1 MSANATAT
9 ARIATGVKAVPDAA
23 LSAERRHRAR
33 LYALYVFAIAT
44 NLAIF
49 FYGFDYYKLASVDRP
64 FSPKHH
70 LLRPSGPIGL
80 YLGFAGVAL
89 FVGIFLY
96 PIRKHWQWLSTK
108 GSTRHWLDIHVLM
121 GLTAPFIVAF
131 HSTLKFNGIAGMA
144 FWMMFAVSTSGV
156 VGRYLYA
163 QIPRKVTTAEL
174 SMKELQELRENLA
187 QQLAA
192 QNLLPAADLRVLLR
206 MPDANRVSRLPIVVA
221 LVYMMILDVIRVFRV
236 ARLRRHALTVGGSF
250 RTLAGFLPTRN
261 RELEKAIRAAAEEAA
276 LSKRVLFLSRS
287 QKVFH
292 LWHVVHK
299 PFSYAFAV
307 LALLH
312 VALQFVLGYF

>member
-9 ARIATGVKAVPDAA
+9 ARIADRNTAA
-23 LSAERRHRAR
+23 IDTERGHRLR
-33 LYALYVFAIAT
+33 LRALYVVAIIS

-49 FYGFDYYKLASVDRP
+49 FYGFDYYKMSALDRP

-70 LLRPSGPIGL
+70 MLRPSGPVGL
-80 YLGFAGVAL
+80 YLGFIGVAL

-96 PIRKHWQWLSTK
+96 PLRKHWTWLGQI

-121 GLTAPFIVAF
+121 GLTAPFIIAF
-131 HSTLKFNGIAGMA
+131 HSTLKFKGIAGMA
-144 FWMMFAVSTSGV
+144 FWIMFAVSASGV

-163 QIPRKVTTAEL
+163 QIPRKLTTAEF
-174 SMKELQELRENLA
+174 SMKELQELQENLS

-192 QNLLPAADLRVLLR
+192 QHLLPEADLRALLR
-206 MPDANRVSRLPIVVA
+206 MPDAQRVNRLPIVIA
-221 LVYMMILDVIRVFRV
+221 LVYMMLLDVVRMFGI
-236 ARLRRHALTVGGSF
+236 ARLRRHALTFGQSLK
-250 RTLAGFLPTRN
+250 TLAGFLPTQN
-261 RELEKAIRAAAEEAA
+261 RELEKAIRTASEEAA
-276 LSKRVLFLSRS
+276 LSKRLLFLSRS

-307 LALLH
+307 LALIH
-312 VALQFVLGYF
+312 IGLQFFLGYF

>member
-9 ARIATGVKAVPDAA
+9 ARVVSGTKSVPDP
-23 LSAERRHRAR
+23 ERGHRLR
-33 LYALYVFAIAT
+33 LRALYVLAFAT

-49 FYGFDYYKLASVDRP
+49 IYGFDYYRLSAIDRP

-70 LLRPSGPIGL
+70 MLRPSGPVGL
-80 YLGFAGVAL
+80 YLGFLGVAL

-96 PIRKHWQWLSTK
+96 PIRKQWPWLSTI

-121 GLTAPFIVAF
+121 GLTAPFIIAF
-131 HSTLKFNGIAGMA
+131 HSTLKFKGIAGMA
-144 FWMMFAVSTSGV
+144 FWIMFAVSVSGV

-174 SMKELQELRENLA
+174 SMKEVQELQESLA

-192 QNLLPAADLRVLLR
+192 QKILPVADLRTLLR
-206 MPDANRVSRLPIVVA
+206 MPDANRIARLPIVVA
-221 LVYMMILDVIRVFRV
+221 LIYMMILDVLRVFRV
-236 ARLRRHALTVGGSF
+236 ARLRRHALRFSGYLQ
-250 RTLAGFLPTRN
+250 TLAGFLPTRN
-261 RELEKAIRAAAEEAA
+261 RELEKAIHAAAEEAA
-276 LSKRVLFLSRS
+276 LSKRILFLSRS

-312 VALQFVLGYF
+312 IGLQFVLGYF

>member
-1 MSANATAT
+1 MSANATVTSPLAS
-9 ARIATGVKAVPDAA
+9 AASRAVPD
-23 LSAERRHRAR
+23 AERRHRVR
-33 LYALYVFAIAT
+33 LYMLYAVAIMI

-49 FYGFDYYKLASVDRP
+49 FYGFDYYKLSAIDRP
-64 FSPKHH
+64 FSSKHH

-89 FVGIFLY
+89 FVGISLY
-96 PIRKHWQWLSTK
+96 PIRKHWKWLSTI

-121 GLTAPFIVAF
+121 GLTAPFIIAF
-131 HSTLKFNGIAGMA
+131 HSTLKFKGIAGMA
-144 FWMMFAVSTSGV
+144 FWIMFAVSASGV

-174 SMKELQELRENLA
+174 SMKEVQELQETLA

-192 QNLLPAADLRVLLR
+192 QNLLPQSDVRALLR
-206 MPDANRVSRLPIVVA
+206 LPDAERVQRLPIVIA
-221 LVYMMILDVIRVFRV
+221 IVYMMILDVVRVFGV
-236 ARLRRHALTVGGSF
+236 VRLRRHALSF
-250 RTLAGFLPTRN
+250 GQSLQTLGGFLPTRH
-261 RELEKAIRAAAEEAA
+261 RELEKVISAAAEEAA
-276 LSKRVLFLSRS
+276 LSKRILFLSRS

-312 VALQFVLGYF
+312 IGLQFVLGYF

>member
-1 MSANATAT
+1 MSATAT
-9 ARIATGVKAVPDAA
+9 APVASRTTTASSGD
-23 LSAERRHRAR
+23 RAHKLR
-33 LYALYVFAIAT
+33 LYSLYVLAIAT

-49 FYGFDYYKLASVDRP
+49 FYGFDYYKLSSIDRP

-80 YLGFAGVAL
+80 YLGFVGVAL
-89 FVGIFLY
+89 FIGIFLY
-96 PIRKHWQWLSTK
+96 PIRKHWAWL
-108 GSTRHWLDIHVLM
+108 GQFGVTRHWLDIHVLM

-131 HSTLKFNGIAGMA
+131 HSTLKFKGIAGMA
-144 FWMMFAVSTSGV
+144 FWIMFAVSTSGV

-174 SMKELQELRENLA
+174 SMKELQELQENLS

-192 QNLLPAADLRVLLR
+192 QNLIPEADLRAFLR
-206 MPDANRVSRLPIVVA
+206 MPDANRVSKLPIVIA
-221 LVYMMILDVIRVFRV
+221 IIYMMILDVVRKFGV
-236 ARLRRHALTVGGSF
+236 ARLRRHAVSFGESVKSLGG
-250 RTLAGFLPTRN
+250 LLPTGH

-312 VALQFVLGYF
+312 IGLQFFLGYF